1 MSRGPINGW
10 LFSLSLRRR
19 LVRLCRAL
27 EPRFLWSS
35 FAFPDGV
42 GVGRIARQ
50 LGIPHVVSIVG
61 SDLNANLGRPGRMAA
76 IEGTLREARVVL
88 AKSRALRESLLE
100 RGVPGERVFVDYNGV
115 DARVFHPVPRAG
127 ACVELGVPAGAKRVL
142 FVGSLV
148 PVKNVPVLVGAFD
161 RLRRQMSE
169 PVELAIVGGG
179 FLASSVRRELDRRGL
194 GGTVRM
200 VGPRAPAEVAA
211 WLGASDVLCLPSR
224 SEGVPNVVL
233 EALACGRPVVASAVG
248 GIPEVHPGAEAGDLV
263 RPGDE
268 EALAQ
273 ALRSALSREW
283 QPAEL
288 SRLVKD
294 FTWEANA
301 RRVVGWFEAA
311 GLVGEDLAP

>member
-1 MSRGPINGW
+1 
-10 LFSLSLRRR
+10 
-19 LVRLCRAL
+19 
-27 EPRFLWSS
+27 
-35 FAFPDGV
+35 
-42 GVGRIARQ
+42 
-50 LGIPHVVSIVG
+50 
-61 SDLNANLGRPGRMAA
+61 
-76 IEGTLREARVVL
+76 
-88 AKSRALRESLLE
+88 
-100 RGVPGERVFVDYNGV
+100 
-115 DARVFHPVPRAG
+115 
-127 ACVELGVPAGAKRVL
+127 VL

-301 RRVVGWFEAA
+301 RRVVGCFEAA
-311 GLVGEDLAP
+311 GLVGEDLPP